1 MPPNRIT
8 FIIYQT
14 GQCSS
19 VAAFLDTQDNL
30 PFVELSHCR
39 IFNLSCL
46 PNKFRFILSFSPK
59 TSFVSK
65 IFRTFATLSAH
76 YGFEALIVGRSRWVG
91 HYILKGVTDALFLAV
106 RNLGTFEWWSKQM
119 QMWLHGV

>member
-1 MPPNRIT
+1 M
-8 FIIYQT
+8 

-91 HYILKGVTDALFLAV
+91 HYILKGVTDALFFDV
-106 RNLGTFEWWSKQM
+106 RTTTIEL
-119 QMWLHGV
+119 